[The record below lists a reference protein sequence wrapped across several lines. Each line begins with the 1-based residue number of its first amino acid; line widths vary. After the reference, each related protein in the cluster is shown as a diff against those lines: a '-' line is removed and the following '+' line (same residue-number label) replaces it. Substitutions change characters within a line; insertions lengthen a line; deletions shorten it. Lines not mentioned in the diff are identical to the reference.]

1 MLYFVIL
8 PTSIMIKII
17 LSAVLAGFALSLIG
31 TFVVH
36 MKITSV
42 GFTMSHTAFAGAAL
56 GLLLAS
62 YGSPIDPV
70 HVASVF
76 TILIAFLLGPL
87 SNKTK
92 LDSNIILG
100 IMFSLMIALGFI
112 FISQMPE
119 GVTGRSAMNIIWGSL
134 FGLNEQEMI
143 VLIVLNIVV
152 IVILILFFKEF
163 MSIMLNEKVAQ
174 AAGIPVNF
182 FKFLVLLATAIAV
195 SFSINII
202 GAFLVYAMIVN
213 PSSTAHQYIYD
224 TKKLF
229 IVSPIIGVLT
239 IIGGIFLSLTVDF
252 PISSSI
258 IIFSS
263 GTFAISVIISPKRK
277 KRILKKQ
284 DKEPVERSLNKVRMY
299 FNEHAQ
305 GWDEQV
311 YHDPRKVNSI
321 VKELKLQ
328 HSACILDVGTGTGI
342 TLPFI
347 GKHITNG
354 GKIVAMDISETMIS
368 IAKKKYG
375 EKHSNVEFVVGDVND
390 ILYEGEFDAILCYSC
405 FPHFLD
411 QEKTLNILVKAL
423 KPDGHLMVAHSQSR
437 KKINSVHKNVES
449 ITSEDRLPPMRKLK
463 ALIKKAG
470 LQVIKKHDSKE
481 MFFIIGKKVSVYKFQ
496 KRNIL

>member
-1 MLYFVIL
+1 MINFVIL

-70 HVASVF
+70 HVASLF
-76 TILIAFLLGPL
+76 TILIALIIGPM

-92 LDSNIILG
+92 LDSNIVLG
-100 IMFSLMIALGFI
+100 ILFSLMIALGFI

-134 FGLNEQEMI
+134 FGLNQQEMI

-174 AAGIPVNF
+174 AAGIPVAF
-182 FKFLVLLATAIAV
+182 FKFLILLATAIAV

-239 IIGGIFLSLTVDF
+239 ILGGIVLSLAVDF

-263 GTFAISVIISPKRK
+263 GSFALSVVFSPKRK
-277 KRILKKQ
+277 KKSLKKEGV
-284 DKEPVERSLNKVRMY
+284 KPIERSLNKIRAF

-311 YHDPRKVNSI
+311 FHDPVKVSSI
-321 VKELKLQ
+321 VKELKLKEDT
-328 HSACILDVGTGTGI
+328 CILDVGTGTGVTI
-342 TLPFI
+342 PYI
-347 GKHITNG
+347 GKFITNG
-354 GKIVAMDISETMIS
+354 GKIVAIDVSETMIS
-368 IAKKKYG
+368 LAR
-375 EKHSNVEFVVGDVND
+375 EKHRKNHSNIEFVVGDVNKMS
-390 ILYEGEFDAILCYSC
+390 YENEFDTILCYSC

-411 QEKTLNILVKAL
+411 QKKTLSVMVKAL
-423 KPDGHLMVAHSQSR
+423 KPEGHLMVAHSQSR
-437 KKINSVHKNVES
+437 KKINSVHKNVEA

-463 ALIKKAG
+463 TLMEESG
-470 LQVIKKHDSKE
+470 LQVIKKHNSKE
-481 MFFIIGKKVSVYKFQ
+481 MFYIIGKKSS
-496 KRNIL
+496 I